1 MRVCNKSNTMGT
13 ATLLGHLSSPRFCR
27 SLFLLLS
34 FFMAI
39 VLYIL
44 RFTASDYPL
53 VIFTLFLVVFEYNF
67 VLKVST
73 RRV

>member
-1 MRVCNKSNTMGT
+1 MQVCTKSNTMGT
-13 ATLLGHLSSPRFCR
+13 ATLLEHPSSPRFCR

-53 VIFTLFLVVFEYNF
+53 VIFTLVLVVFEYNF
-67 VLKVST
+67 VIKVST